1 VRHSRQNP
9 HRTWGYS
16 LIAIRDGVSNP
27 VGCAIFQFHRYKPRM
42 IAPLIPHEE
51 LMLAPGLVHLQTGGV
66 GAMPRPVFNAT
77 VAAMREVEADPARE
91 TYGPGMAAFH
101 TVRAKV
107 AALINADPE
116 DIVLTASATQGMFLL
131 AQGLHFTHG
140 DHVLTTDHEHPGG
153 RLGWDWAARRY
164 GIEVDAIPIAP
175 DESDPQ
181 AIVERFA
188 ERILPR
194 TRMISISHVLYTTG
208 VKLPVAE
215 LCALAREH
223 GCLAIVDGA
232 QGPGAMPVD
241 VRALGCHAYAAS
253 GHKWLMGPKGTG
265 FLYLS
270 PELKALDAL
279 PLADG
284 RMPGSNSTGIVNI
297 AGLRG
302 MGAAVDYVQALGP
315 ERIAAHNAALRR
327 ELHDALSQLDQLT
340 TPAPADGPLTSAN
353 LAFCLP
359 ESVDLEAVRRNLV
372 MKHKIYVR
380 TVHLSGFDGLRA
392 SLHAYNGSE
401 DVARLVEAL
410 REELN

>member
-1 VRHSRQNP
+1 
-9 HRTWGYS
+9 
-16 LIAIRDGVSNP
+16 
-27 VGCAIFQFHRYKPRM
+27 M
-42 IAPLIPHEE
+42 IAPLIPPEE
-51 LMLAPGLVHLQTGGV
+51 MLLAPGLVHMQTGGV
-66 GAMPRPVFNAT
+66 GAMPRPVFDAT

-91 TYGPGMAAFH
+91 TYGPGMAEFNK
-101 TVRAKV
+101 VRAKV
-107 AALINADPE
+107 AALVNADAE
-116 DIVLTASATQGMFLL
+116 DIVLTASATQGMFML

-140 DHVLTTDHEHPGG
+140 DHVLTTNHEHPGG

-164 GIEVDAIPIAP
+164 GVEIDAIPIAP
-175 DESDPQ
+175 DESDAQ
-181 AIVERFA
+181 AILDRFA
-188 ERILPR
+188 DRILPR
-194 TRMISISHVLYTTG
+194 TRIISISHVLFTTG

-241 VRALGCHAYAAS
+241 VKGLGCHAYAAS
-253 GHKWLMGPKGTG
+253 GHKWLLGPKGTG

-270 PELKALDAL
+270 PELNGAVDAL

-302 MGAAVDYVQALGP
+302 MGAAVDYIQALGP
-315 ERIAAHNAALRR
+315 QRIAEHNADLTR
-327 ELHDALSQLDQLT
+327 ELYDELSRLNQVT
-340 TPAPADGPLTSAN
+340 IPAPADGPLASAN

-359 ESVDLEAVRRNLV
+359 DGIDLEAVRRNLV
-372 MKHKIYVR
+372 MKHKIYIR

-392 SLHAYNGSE
+392 SVHAYNGSE
-401 DVARLVEAL
+401 DVARLVAAI
-410 REELN
+410 REELAA

>member
-1 VRHSRQNP
+1 
-9 HRTWGYS
+9 
-16 LIAIRDGVSNP
+16 
-27 VGCAIFQFHRYKPRM
+27 M
-42 IAPLIPHEE
+42 IAPLIPPEE
-51 LMLAPGLVHLQTGGV
+51 MLLAPGLVHLQTGGV
-66 GAMPRPVFNAT
+66 GAMPKPVFDAT
-77 VAAMREVEADPARE
+77 VAAMRDVEADPARE
-91 TYGPGMAAFH
+91 TYGPGMAEFNK
-101 TVRAKV
+101 VRAKV
-107 AALINADPE
+107 AALINAEVE
-116 DIVLTASATQGMFLL
+116 DIVLTTSATQGMFML

-164 GIEVDAIPIAP
+164 GIEVDAIPIVP
-175 DESDPQ
+175 DETDPQ

-188 ERILPR
+188 DRILPR
-194 TRMISISHVLYTTG
+194 TRIISISHALYTTG

-241 VRALGCHAYAAS
+241 VKALGCHAYASS
-253 GHKWLMGPKGTG
+253 GHKWLLGPKGTG
-265 FLYLS
+265 FLYVS
-270 PELKALDAL
+270 PELNGMLDAL

-284 RMPGSNSTGIVNI
+284 RIPGSNSTGIVNI

-302 MGAAVDYVQALGP
+302 MAAAVDYIEALGP
-315 ERIAAHNAALRR
+315 EWIAAHNAALRR
-327 ELHDALSQLDQLT
+327 ELYDELSCLT
-340 TPAPADGPLTSAN
+340 QVTIPAPPDGPLTSAN

-359 ESVDLEAVRRNLV
+359 DGVDLEAVRRNLV
-372 MKHKIYVR
+372 MKHKIYIR

-401 DVARLVEAL
+401 DIARLVTAL
-410 REELN
+410 REELAA